1 MQIKDH
7 TRRIRTAFKAA
18 LVSSSSLSL
27 FEKVRYI
34 PDPKRLKSLT
44 PINLVLYIEIYCLLP
59 QALKDFLNSQV
70 TRDEFLNKNS
80 ICKVSILFTS

>member
-1 MQIKDH
+1 MQIKDR
-7 TRRIRTAFKAA
+7 TGRIRMAFKAA
-18 LVSSSSLSL
+18 LVGSSSLSL
-27 FEKVRYI
+27 FEKVRYTS
-34 PDPKRLKSLT
+34 DPKRLKSLT

-70 TRDEFLNKNS
+70 TRDEYLNKNP